1 MTGSPLALGDHP
13 ALRRADPFRSAL
25 VLAFRPDGALASDT
39 TRKDAERQAAE
50 WDWHSRARPNQ
61 IAPEGN
67 WSKWL
72 ILTGRGWGKTRTG
85 AEWVRAKIES
95 GTVRRGALVAP
106 TAADARDVIV
116 EGESGIL
123 AISPPWNRPTYESYN
138 RRLVWPNGA
147 IATLYSAE
155 APERLRGPQHDFA
168 WGDEL
173 AAWKYVE
180 AYDQLQFGLR
190 LGFNPQAL
198 YTSTPKP
205 IQIVRDLLK
214 DPKCIVTRG
223 STYENRDN
231 LSASFFDT
239 VIGKYEGTRLGRQ
252 ELGGEVL
259 EDIEGALWA
268 QVVIDASRMT
278 PDVFR
283 QVRVGRTVVA
293 VDPSVSNTADTDE
306 TGIIAGCRGLGRC
319 PCGKDRCAYVLR
331 DASGQMAP
339 IKWAREAVRLYNEF
353 DADRV
358 VGEVNNGGD
367 LVETQFRVVAPDLS
381 YKAVHASKG
390 KRTRAE
396 PVEALYE
403 QARVHHVGIFP
414 GLEDEMTGWVPD
426 SGMPSPGRIDA
437 LVWML
442 SDLMLAGASI
452 ETDPSKWATF
462 TQ

>member
-1 MTGSPLALGDHP
+1 KAWNW
-13 ALRRADPFRSAL
+13 RAQAREKQL
-25 VLAFRPDGALASDT
+25 TPDGA
-39 TRKDAERQAAE
+39 
-50 WDWHSRARPNQ
+50 WP
-61 IAPEGN
+61 
-67 WSKWL
+67 KWL
-72 ILTGRGWGKTRTG
+72 ILSGRGWGKTRVG
-85 AEWVRAKIES
+85 AEWVREKIES

-106 TAADARDVIV
+106 TASDARDVIV

-123 AISPPWNRPTYESYN
+123 AISPPWNRPIYEPSK

-147 IATLYSAE
+147 IVTLYSAE
-155 APERLRGPQHDFA
+155 EPERLRGPQHDFA

-173 AAWKYVE
+173 AAWKYVDE

-190 LGFNPQAL
+190 LGSNPQAL
-198 YTSTPKP
+198 YTTTPKP
-205 IQIVRDLLK
+205 IPIIRELLK
-214 DPKCIVTRG
+214 DPKCVVTRG
-223 STYENRDN
+223 STYENRAN
-231 LSASFFDT
+231 LAPSFFES
-239 VIGKYEGTRLGRQ
+239 VIEKYEGTRLGRQ

-259 EDIEGALWA
+259 EDVEGALWSQA
-268 QVVIDASRMT
+268 VIDAARMT

-331 DASGQMAP
+331 DASGQMPP
-339 IKWAREAVRLYNEF
+339 IKWAREAVRLYNEL

-396 PVEALYE
+396 PVEALFE
-403 QARVHHVGIFP
+403 QGRVHHIGIFP

-442 SDLMLAGASI
+442 TDLMLGGANI